1 MNVKEMTNEELIANG
16 RAIIAT
22 GGLMDRHEK
31 EIMEELAY
39 RFEIMTDTIE
49 KLERFIQQK
58 EKEMAQ

>member
-1 MNVKEMTNEELIANG
+1 
-16 RAIIAT
+16 
-22 GGLMDRHEK
+22 
-31 EIMEELAY
+31 MEELAY